1 NSNLADTPFN
11 ALIILLFN
19 LTYVKYF
26 KRKYNLFE
34 SVRQFILLA
43 YVVEIH
49 PMIEITGVL
58 AKGIKIKSII
68 NKQRL
73 L

>member
-1 NSNLADTPFN
+1 N

-43 YVVEIH
+43 YVVAIH

>member
-1 NSNLADTPFN
+1 NLAHTPFN

-26 KRKYNLFE
+26 KLKYNLFA
-34 SVRQFILLA
+34 SVRQFMLLA
-43 YVVEIH
+43 YVVAIH

-58 AKGIKIKSII
+58 AKGIKKSCF
-68 NKQRL
+68 NTTL
-73 L
+73 